1 MPYITSEAFQRY
13 HFSTHL
19 SSAPN
24 IWVDTLLNQGFVW
37 GWFKEEELRQYELSH
52 ELSKCFFRRQQLPE
66 FPLKCDKSLAVKNI
80 CLQKWSMF
88 WSIQVL
94 HPQDLSPSAS
104 LSSPRFS
111 GEQQLHSRQIP
122 PSTACGGKFHTCFVW
137 KSANL
142 PDLPCKRSDCVA
154 GSDRVLQLPMECST
168 FWKSTVLF
176 VGICRNSLWKCWKF
190 QTELDNGRV
199 CYPKLD
205 FRHETPCIH
214 RADRAPTSPFLS
226 SRRRVASI
234 GSTFC
239 TLAQRP
245 PYPRCTL
252 LSSGPPTL
260 LLSWPVVKI
269 PSGKLT

>member
-1 MPYITSEAFQRY
+1 MIHVLVNPSARPPGFKPIGPPLITPLFGWATATF
-13 HFSTHL
+13 T
-19 SSAPN
+19 ANPP
-24 IWVDTLLNQGFVW
+24 LNS
-37 GWFKEEELRQYELSH
+37 LRQKVSH
-52 ELSKCFFRRQQLPE
+52 VFCMKIGYC
-66 FPLKCDKSLAVKNI
+66 
-80 CLQKWSMF
+80 
-88 WSIQVL
+88 
-94 HPQDLSPSAS
+94 
-104 LSSPRFS
+104 
-111 GEQQLHSRQIP
+111 
-122 PSTACGGKFHTCFVW
+122 
-137 KSANL
+137 NL

-154 GSDRVLQLPMECST
+154 GSDRVLQLPMGCST
-168 FWKSTVLF
+168 LWKSIVLF
-176 VGICRNSLWKCWKF
+176 VGICRNSLWKCWQF

-205 FRHETPCIH
+205 FPHETLCIH

-245 PYPRCTL
+245 PYPRYTL